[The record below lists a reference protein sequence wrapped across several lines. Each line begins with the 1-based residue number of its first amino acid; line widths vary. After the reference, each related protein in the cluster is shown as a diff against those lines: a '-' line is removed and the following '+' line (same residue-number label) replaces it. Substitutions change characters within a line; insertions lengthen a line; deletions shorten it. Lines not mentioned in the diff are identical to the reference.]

1 MALCWSFEKIFPNR
15 YRLGIIDKVL
25 GLGHETR
32 ALWAPGYESS
42 RLRDIIQAAWYLN
55 SNGVLR
61 VDLTDHM
68 VEILDQIKCDAL
80 AHGFDI

>member
-15 YRLGIIDKVL
+15 YRLVIIDKVL

-61 VDLTDHM
+61 VELTDHM

>member
-15 YRLGIIDKVL
+15 YRLVIIDKVL

-42 RLRDIIQAAWYLN
+42 RLLDIIQAAWYLN

>member
-15 YRLGIIDKVL
+15 YRLVIIDKVL

-42 RLRDIIQAAWYLN
+42 RLLDIIQAAWYLN

-61 VDLTDHM
+61 VDLIDHM
-68 VEILDQIKCDAL
+68 VEILDQIKRDAL

>member
-15 YRLGIIDKVL
+15 YRLVIIDKVL

-32 ALWAPGYESS
+32 SLWAPGYESS